1 MFLTD
6 YHLHSEFSFDSQTP
20 VNDIVER
27 AIELGI
33 SEIAITDHFDPCKAD
48 PDCEKM
54 YDTESYFKKI
64 YEAREKYGGRIKIA
78 AGVEAGQA
86 QLYPENVKKLLSSY
100 PFDFV
105 IGSVHSVTGDIDL
118 AFESYTISNKAA
130 WLERYFLEAAEA
142 AKTGLYDV
150 FGHVNYICRYIKKK
164 KIPLNV
170 HDYEDLAILVLRQ
183 VIALGKGIEVN
194 ISSQR
199 DGGNLTMPPI
209 ELLKKYRA
217 MGGEILTIGT
227 DAHVLH
233 HIGKYLEKGLA
244 IAKRAGFNYIATF
257 ENRKP
262 VFHKI
267 EI

>member
-20 VNDIVER
+20 IEEIVKK
-27 AIELGI
+27 AISLGL
-33 SEIAITDHFDPCKAD
+33 SEIAITDHFDPCAAD

-54 YDTESYFKKI
+54 YDTQNYFKKI
-64 YEAREKYGGRIKIA
+64 EKVRKEYGDRIKIA

-86 QLYPENVKKLLSSY
+86 QLYPENVKKLIENY

-105 IGSVHSVTGDIDL
+105 IGSVHNVTGDIDL
-118 AFESYTISNKAA
+118 AFETYSISNKVS
-130 WLERYFLEAAEA
+130 WLERYFLEAVEA

-183 VIALGKGIEVN
+183 VIALGKGIEIN
-194 ISSQR
+194 ISSLR
-199 DGGNLTMPPI
+199 DGGNTTMPPI

-217 MGGEILTIGT
+217 MGGEILTVGT
-227 DAHVLH
+227 DAHVAH
-233 HIGKYLEKGLA
+233 HIGKYAEKGIA
-244 IAKRAGFNYIATF
+244 IAKRAGFDYIATF

-262 VFHKI
+262 IFHKI
-267 EI
+267 